1 MVWKYFRMTGYV
13 GIEDGLGLET
23 LIIPFDKCRNN
34 ICIIVGKNGSGKSTL
49 ESALSPLPDS
59 SSCYTP
65 GKEASKEGVLQ
76 LPDGT
81 EYHFLIVSAVD
92 MNGNRKQTKAFIQ
105 KNGEELNSNGNI
117 SSYKEIVEAE
127 FDMDPNFMTLT
138 RLSSDDR
145 GLADKK
151 PAERKKYVSG
161 IVSCLETY
169 NGINKALVKKSSIFR
184 SHINSLSS
192 KISSIGDI
200 ESARMNLNAL
210 DGRMASLQNY
220 INDTQAEIAKY
231 QSKVDLIDKDGRIQ
245 DEYTEIANS
254 VDTINKEIDNIQS
267 SIRYRME
274 KLKLDK
280 VDFVEAEIESC
291 KQSISM
297 YNADISSLS
306 AKISDLVAG
315 SSDIAES
322 IRLKQQRVESMKTD
336 FDYDNLMAKL
346 DEYTTIVD
354 KQEGILK
361 SCGLYGV
368 DISKE
373 EYLMIFNK
381 MKMYRDMIFN
391 VIYEHGNTDISVAV
405 NYIRNGGIEEQ
416 REQNI
421 KTRDELI
428 EKQKELND
436 DKIKY
441 TAMLESLEILKKRPN
456 ECNIDSCAF
465 ISKAL
470 EESAQDPVSKIKDI
484 DDQLSICAD
493 LISGTEVEIRVLE
506 TIESICISI
515 NSILSDAQ
523 DNGSILSKFKE
534 SYIFLDKEEFLT
546 RLENHNSFNEI
557 LDCDKYIALADSID
571 GYNRNKSV
579 LNDLLAQKKIHD
591 SKNAIIEE
599 LVTEIDELQS
609 KLSESDKKIEEY
621 NRSLSFNRGLLR
633 DLESRQTQ
641 LEDLS
646 VQVKH
651 YNEKNAEKAELRKKF
666 AEIKDNISSIKD
678 SVDRL
683 NRYRNDYDKAIAE
696 MGPLK
701 DNRDQLAYAIKR
713 AEEYDADLQEYQ
725 AKFNTVET
733 LKKYSSPTSG
743 IQTLYMSLYM
753 NKTLQLANDLLQYLF
768 GGYLELLPYVIN
780 GEEFRIPV
788 KHGNGMIS
796 DDISSCST
804 AQICMISMV
813 TTISLSLQSSGV
825 FNIFRFDEI
834 DGGLDTENRTMFFD
848 TLKRM
853 CRELGIQQMIAI
865 SHSIESNLNGVDI
878 IKLAVPSN
886 AEYDLSGANVIYEY
900 GKN

>member
-59 SSCYTP
+59 SSCYTT

-220 INDTQAEIAKY
+220 INDTQAEIAKC

-254 VDTINKEIDNIQS
+254 VDAINKEIDNIQS
-267 SIRYRME
+267 SIRYKTNKMNFDISNLDTE
-274 KLKLDK
+274 VLKCN
-280 VDFVEAEIESC
+280 ESITNANAE
-291 KQSISM
+291 
-297 YNADISSLS
+297 ISSLN

-391 VIYEHGNTDISVAV
+391 VIYEHGNADIDVAV

-428 EKQKELND
+428 KRQKELND

-470 EESAQDPVSKIKDI
+470 EESAQDPISKIKDI

-493 LISGTEVEIRVLE
+493 LISGAEAEIRVLE

-534 SYIFLDKEEFLT
+534 SYIFLGKEEFLT

-599 LVTEIDELQS
+599 LITEIGELQS

-621 NRSLSFNRGLLR
+621 NRSLGFNRGLLR

-646 VQVKH
+646 VQVKRC
-651 YNEKNAEKAELRKKF
+651 NEKNAEKAELRKRF

-683 NRYRNDYDKAIAE
+683 NRYRNDYGKAIAE

-701 DNRDQLAYAIKR
+701 DNRDQLDYAIKR
-713 AEEYDADLQEYQ
+713 AEEYDAELQEYQ

-900 GKN
+900 GRN

>member
-59 SSCYTP
+59 SSCYTT

-138 RLSSDDR
+138 RLSSDNR

-220 INDTQAEIAKY
+220 INDTQAEIAKC

-254 VDTINKEIDNIQS
+254 VDAINKEIDNIQS
-267 SIRYRME
+267 SIRYKTNKMNFDISNLDTE
-274 KLKLDK
+274 VLKCN
-280 VDFVEAEIESC
+280 ESITNANAE
-291 KQSISM
+291 
-297 YNADISSLS
+297 ISSLN

-391 VIYEHGNTDISVAV
+391 VIYEHGNTDIAVAV

-428 EKQKELND
+428 KRQRELND

-470 EESAQDPVSKIKDI
+470 EESSQDPVSKIKDI

-506 TIESICISI
+506 TIKSICISI

-534 SYIFLDKEEFLT
+534 SYIFLGKEEFLT

-599 LVTEIDELQS
+599 LITEIGELQS

-651 YNEKNAEKAELRKKF
+651 CNEKNAEKAELRKRF

-701 DNRDQLAYAIKR
+701 DNRDQLDYAIKR
-713 AEEYDADLQEYQ
+713 AEEYDAELQEYQ

-900 GKN
+900 GRN

>member
-1 MVWKYFRMTGYV
+1 MVWKYFRMAGYV

-220 INDTQAEIAKY
+220 INDTQAEIAKC

-254 VDTINKEIDNIQS
+254 VDAINKEIDNIQS
-267 SIRYRME
+267 SIRYKTNKMNFDISNLDTE
-274 KLKLDK
+274 VLKCN
-280 VDFVEAEIESC
+280 ESITNANAE
-291 KQSISM
+291 
-297 YNADISSLS
+297 ISSLN

-381 MKMYRDMIFN
+381 MKMYRDIIFN
-391 VIYEHGNTDISVAV
+391 VIYEHGNADIAVAV

-421 KTRDELI
+421 KTRDDLI
-428 EKQKELND
+428 ERQRELND

-470 EESAQDPVSKIKDI
+470 EESAQDPISKIKDI
-484 DDQLSICAD
+484 DNQLSICAD
-493 LISGTEVEIRVLE
+493 LISGAEVEIRVLE

-599 LVTEIDELQS
+599 LITEIGELQS

-621 NRSLSFNRGLLR
+621 NRSLGFNRGLLR

-646 VQVKH
+646 VQVKRC
-651 YNEKNAEKAELRKKF
+651 NEKNAEKAELRKRF

-713 AEEYDADLQEYQ
+713 AEEYDAELQEYQ

-900 GKN
+900 GRN

>member
-254 VDTINKEIDNIQS
+254 VDAINKEIDNIQS
-267 SIRYRME
+267 SIRYKTNKMNFDISNLDTE
-274 KLKLDK
+274 VLKCN
-280 VDFVEAEIESC
+280 ESITNANAE
-291 KQSISM
+291 
-297 YNADISSLS
+297 ISSLN

-391 VIYEHGNTDISVAV
+391 VIYEHGNADIAVAV

-470 EESAQDPVSKIKDI
+470 EESAQDPISKIKDI
-484 DDQLSICAD
+484 DNQLSICAD
-493 LISGTEVEIRVLE
+493 LISGAEVEIRVLE

-651 YNEKNAEKAELRKKF
+651 CNEKNAEKAELRKKF

-696 MGPLK
+696 MSPLK

-713 AEEYDADLQEYQ
+713 AEEYDAELQEYQ

-900 GKN
+900 GRN

>member
-23 LIIPFDKCRNN
+23 LVIPFDKCRNN

-59 SSCYTP
+59 SSCYTT

-220 INDTQAEIAKY
+220 INDTQAEIAKC

-254 VDTINKEIDNIQS
+254 VDAINKEIDNIQS
-267 SIRYRME
+267 SIRYKTNKMNFDISNLDTE
-274 KLKLDK
+274 VLKCN
-280 VDFVEAEIESC
+280 ESITNANAE
-291 KQSISM
+291 
-297 YNADISSLS
+297 ISSLN

-381 MKMYRDMIFN
+381 MKMYRDIIFN
-391 VIYEHGNTDISVAV
+391 VIYEHGNADIAVAV

-421 KTRDELI
+421 KTRDDLI
-428 EKQKELND
+428 ERQRELND

-470 EESAQDPVSKIKDI
+470 EESAQDPISKIKDI
-484 DDQLSICAD
+484 DNQLSICAD
-493 LISGTEVEIRVLE
+493 LISGAEVEIRVLE

-599 LVTEIDELQS
+599 LITEIGELQS

-621 NRSLSFNRGLLR
+621 NRSLGFNRGLLR

-646 VQVKH
+646 VQVKRC
-651 YNEKNAEKAELRKKF
+651 NEKNAEKAELRKRF

-713 AEEYDADLQEYQ
+713 AEEYDAELQEYQ

-900 GKN
+900 GRN

>member
-23 LIIPFDKCRNN
+23 LVIPFDKCRNN

-59 SSCYTP
+59 STCYTP

-220 INDTQAEIAKY
+220 INDTQAEIAKC

-254 VDTINKEIDNIQS
+254 VDAINKEIDNIQS
-267 SIRYRME
+267 SIRYKTNKMNFDISNLDTE
-274 KLKLDK
+274 VLKCN
-280 VDFVEAEIESC
+280 ESITNANAE
-291 KQSISM
+291 
-297 YNADISSLS
+297 ISSLN

-391 VIYEHGNTDISVAV
+391 VIYEHGNADIDVAV

-428 EKQKELND
+428 KRQRKLND

-470 EESAQDPVSKIKDI
+470 EESSQDPVSKIKDI

-493 LISGTEVEIRVLE
+493 LISGAEVEIRVLE
-506 TIESICISI
+506 TIESICVSI

-599 LVTEIDELQS
+599 LITEIGELQS

-621 NRSLSFNRGLLR
+621 NRSLGFNRGLLR

-646 VQVKH
+646 VQVKRC
-651 YNEKNAEKAELRKKF
+651 NEKNAEKAELRKRF

-713 AEEYDADLQEYQ
+713 AEEYDAELQEYQ

-900 GKN
+900 GRN

>member
-59 SSCYTP
+59 SSCYTT

-138 RLSSDDR
+138 RLSSDNR

-169 NGINKALVKKSSIFR
+169 NVINKALVKKSSIFR

-220 INDTQAEIAKY
+220 INDTQAEIAKC

-254 VDTINKEIDNIQS
+254 VDAINKEIDNIQS
-267 SIRYRME
+267 SIRYKTNKMNFDISNLDTE
-274 KLKLDK
+274 VLKCN
-280 VDFVEAEIESC
+280 ESITNANAE
-291 KQSISM
+291 
-297 YNADISSLS
+297 ISSLN

-391 VIYEHGNTDISVAV
+391 VIYEHGNADIAVAV

-428 EKQKELND
+428 ERQRELND

-470 EESAQDPVSKIKDI
+470 EESAQDPISKIKDI
-484 DDQLSICAD
+484 DNQLSICAD

-646 VQVKH
+646 VQVKRC
-651 YNEKNAEKAELRKKF
+651 NEKNAEKAELRKRF

-713 AEEYDADLQEYQ
+713 AEEYDAELQEYQ

-900 GKN
+900 GRN

>member
-1 MVWKYFRMTGYV
+1 MVWKYFRITGYV

-23 LIIPFDKCRNN
+23 LVIPFDKCRNN

-49 ESALSPLPDS
+49 ESALSPLPDN

-65 GKEASKEGVLQ
+65 GKEAIKEGILV
-76 LPDGT
+76 LPDYT
-81 EYHFLIVSAVD
+81 EYHFFIISAVD
-92 MNGNRKQTKAFIQ
+92 ANGNRKQTKAFIK
-105 KNGEELNSNGNI
+105 KNGEELNTNGNI
-117 SSYKEIVEAE
+117 SSYKEIVESE

-145 GLADKK
+145 GLADKR

-192 KISSIGDI
+192 KIGSIGDLD
-200 ESARMNLNAL
+200 SARMNLQAL
-210 DGRMASLQNY
+210 DGRIISLQNY
-220 INDTQAEIAKY
+220 INDTQAEISKC
-231 QSKVDLIDKDGRIQ
+231 QSKVELIDKDGKIQ

-254 VDTINKEIDNIQS
+254 VEDINKEIDNIMS
-267 SIRYRME
+267 SIRYRTNKMNFDIST
-274 KLKLDK
+274 LDSEMAK
-280 VDFVEAEIESC
+280 CNES
-291 KQSISM
+291 IA
-297 YNADISSLS
+297 NANSEISSLN
-306 AKISDLVAG
+306 AKISDLTISAG
-315 SSDIAES
+315 DMAES

-336 FDYDNLMAKL
+336 FDYDNLIAKL
-346 DEYTTIVD
+346 NEYTSIVE
-354 KQEGILK
+354 KQENILK

-381 MKMYRDMIFN
+381 MKSYRDCIFN
-391 VIYEHGNTDISVAV
+391 IIYEYEADDIVMAIK
-405 NYIRNGGIEEQ
+405 YIREGGLEEQ
-416 REQNI
+416 QEENN
-421 KTRDELI
+421 KTRSIIAADIDALH
-428 EKQKELND
+428 EK
-436 DKIKY
+436 KIKY
-441 TAMLESLEILKKRPN
+441 TAMLESLEILKKRPA

-470 EESAQDPVSKIKDI
+470 EESAQNPLEKIAEI
-484 DDQLSICAD
+484 DEKLNALVNAKAD
-493 LISGTEVEIRVLE
+493 MEVNIVMLE
-506 TIESICISI
+506 MVKKSRDSI
-515 NSILSDAQ
+515 NSIASDAQ
-523 DNGSILSKFKE
+523 ANASILSKFHE
-534 SYIFLDKEEFLT
+534 SYIFLDANEFLK

-557 LDCDKYIALADSID
+557 EDCDKYIALADSID

-591 SKNAIIEE
+591 SKNSIIEE
-599 LVTEIDELQS
+599 LVGEITELQS

-621 NRSLSFNRGLLR
+621 NNSLSFNTGLLR
-633 DLESRQTQ
+633 DLESRKTQ

-646 VQVKH
+646 AQVQRC
-651 YNEKNAEKAELRKKF
+651 NEKNTEKAELRRRF
-666 AEIKDNISSIKD
+666 SEIKENIASIKD
-678 SVDRL
+678 SVDKL
-683 NRYRNDYDKAIAE
+683 NRYRGDYDRAIAE
-696 MGPLK
+696 MEPLK

-713 AEEYDADLQEYQ
+713 AEEYDAELKEYQ
-725 AKFNTVET
+725 DKFNTVET

-743 IQTLYMSLYM
+743 IQTIYMSLYM
-753 NKTLQLANDLLQYLF
+753 NKTLQLANELLQYLF
-768 GGYLELLPYVIN
+768 NGYLELMPYVIN
-780 GEEFRIPV
+780 EDEFRIPV
-788 KHGNGMIS
+788 RHGNGMIS

-813 TTISLSLQSSGV
+813 VTISLSLQSSGI

-848 TLKRM
+848 ILKRM
-853 CRELGIQQMIAI
+853 CAELGVQQMIAI
-865 SHSIESNLNGVDI
+865 SHSIESNLNGVDL

-900 GKN
+900 GRN

>member
-59 SSCYTP
+59 SSCYTT

-138 RLSSDDR
+138 RLSSDNR

-220 INDTQAEIAKY
+220 INDTQAEIAKC

-254 VDTINKEIDNIQS
+254 VDAINKEIDNIQS
-267 SIRYRME
+267 SIRYKTNKMNFDISNLDTE
-274 KLKLDK
+274 VLKCN
-280 VDFVEAEIESC
+280 ESITNANAE
-291 KQSISM
+291 
-297 YNADISSLS
+297 ISSLN

-391 VIYEHGNTDISVAV
+391 AIYEHGNTDIDVAV

-506 TIESICISI
+506 TIESICVSI

-599 LVTEIDELQS
+599 LITEIGELQS

-646 VQVKH
+646 VQVKRC
-651 YNEKNAEKAELRKKF
+651 NEKNAEKAELRKRF

-696 MGPLK
+696 MSPLK

-713 AEEYDADLQEYQ
+713 AEEYDAELQEYQ

-900 GKN
+900 GRN

>member
-23 LIIPFDKCRNN
+23 LVIPFDKCRNN

-220 INDTQAEIAKY
+220 INDTQAEIAKC

-254 VDTINKEIDNIQS
+254 VDAINKEIDNIQS
-267 SIRYRME
+267 SIRYKTNKMNFDISNLDTE
-274 KLKLDK
+274 VLKCN
-280 VDFVEAEIESC
+280 ESITNANAE
-291 KQSISM
+291 
-297 YNADISSLS
+297 ISSLN

-381 MKMYRDMIFN
+381 MKMYRDIIFN
-391 VIYEHGNTDISVAV
+391 VIYEHGNADIDVAV

-428 EKQKELND
+428 ERQRELND

-456 ECNIDSCAF
+456 ECNVDSCAF

-470 EESAQDPVSKIKDI
+470 EESAQDPISKIKDI
-484 DDQLSICAD
+484 DNQLSICAD
-493 LISGTEVEIRVLE
+493 LISGAEVEIRVLE

-599 LVTEIDELQS
+599 LITEIGELQS

-646 VQVKH
+646 VQVKRC
-651 YNEKNAEKAELRKKF
+651 NEKNAEKAELRKRF

-713 AEEYDADLQEYQ
+713 AEEYDAELQEYQ

-900 GKN
+900 GRN

>member
-23 LIIPFDKCRNN
+23 LVIPFDKCRNN

-59 SSCYTP
+59 SSCYTT

-220 INDTQAEIAKY
+220 INDTQAEIAKC

-254 VDTINKEIDNIQS
+254 VDAINKEIDNIQS
-267 SIRYRME
+267 SIRYKTNKMNFDISNLDTE
-274 KLKLDK
+274 VLKCN
-280 VDFVEAEIESC
+280 ESITNANAE
-291 KQSISM
+291 
-297 YNADISSLS
+297 ISSLN

-391 VIYEHGNTDISVAV
+391 VIYEHGNADIAVAV

-428 EKQKELND
+428 ERQRELND

-523 DNGSILSKFKE
+523 DNRSILSKFKE

-599 LVTEIDELQS
+599 LITEIGELQS

-621 NRSLSFNRGLLR
+621 NRSLGFNRGLLR
-633 DLESRQTQ
+633 DLKSRQTQ

-646 VQVKH
+646 VQVKRC
-651 YNEKNAEKAELRKKF
+651 NEKNAEKAELRKRF

-701 DNRDQLAYAIKR
+701 DNRDQLDYAIKR
-713 AEEYDADLQEYQ
+713 AEEYDAELQEYQ

-900 GKN
+900 GRN